1 MIDITD
7 IKRRFGGHDVLK
19 GVSFQI
25 PAGHLAVLFGPSGC
39 GKTTLLRI
47 IAGLEHADSGTVSIC
62 GRKIAGPG
70 TRVKPEDRKV
80 GLVFQDLA
88 LFPHLTVEKNI
99 EFGIG
104 RSADR
109 GQRTSEMLELTHLES
124 LRDRFPHE
132 LSGGEQ
138 QRVAVARALA
148 PGPDLLLLDEPF
160 ANLDATL
167 RCTVRNE
174 MIELLGRV
182 GTTSIMV
189 THDRS
194 EALSA
199 AQTLLVM
206 SQGRLLQ
213 SGAPRELYENPEDR
227 VVATLLGDG
236 NLLNCNIHDG
246 KAESC
251 LGVVDA
257 ADRPDGPA
265 QIFVRTEHITIEM
278 DENGKATVIGSAYLG
293 HDSMTEIRFLDGQ
306 MIKAREHQDF
316 TSAPGSIVTARISGP
331 CTFFDQTG
339 RPSP

>member
-1 MIDITD
+1 MIEITD
-7 IKRRFGGHDVLK
+7 IKRSFGGHDVLK

-25 PAGHLAVLFGPSGC
+25 PAGQLAVLFGPSGC

-47 IAGLEHADSGTVSIC
+47 IAGLEHADSGTIAIC
-62 GRKIAGPG
+62 GRKITGPG
-70 TRVKPEDRKV
+70 IRVKPEERKI

-88 LFPHLTVEKNI
+88 LFPHLTVTKNI
-99 EFGIG
+99 EFGMA
-104 RSADR
+104 RATNKADR
-109 GQRTSEMLELTHLES
+109 TREMLELTHLES

-167 RCTVRNE
+167 RCTVRRE
-174 MIELLGRV
+174 LVELLDRV

-206 SQGRLLQ
+206 SRGRLMQ
-213 SGAPRELYENPEDR
+213 SGSPRDLYERPSDLR
-227 VVATLLGDG
+227 VATLLGDG
-236 NLLNCNIHDG
+236 NLLDCEIRG
-246 KAESC
+246 GIATCC
-251 LGVVDA
+251 LGTVDA
-257 ADRPDGPA
+257 ADRSDGQA
-265 QIFVRTEHITIEM
+265 KLFVRTEHITLEQ
-278 DENGKATVIGSAYLG
+278 DEEGEGTVLGSAYFG
-293 HDSMTEIRFLDGQ
+293 HDSMTDVSLPGGKVIQVRESQERTSNPGSTV
-306 MIKAREHQDF
+306 KAR
-316 TSAPGSIVTARISGP
+316 ICGP
-331 CTFFDQTG
+331 CTILD
-339 RPSP
+339 

>member
-1 MIDITD
+1 MIELTD
-7 IKRRFGGHDVLK
+7 IRRRFGGHDVLK

-25 PAGHLAVLFGPSGC
+25 PAGQLAVLFGPSGC

-47 IAGLEHADSGTVSIC
+47 IAGLEHADSGTVTIR
-62 GRKIAGPG
+62 GRKITGPG
-70 TRVKPEDRKV
+70 IRVKPEQRKI

-88 LFPHLTVEKNI
+88 LFPHLNVAGNI
-99 EFGIG
+99 EFGMAKAANK
-104 RSADR
+104 ADR
-109 GQRTSEMLELTHLES
+109 TREMLELTHLES

-167 RCTVRNE
+167 RCRVRRE
-174 MIELLGRV
+174 LVELLDRV

-194 EALSA
+194 EALSTA
-199 AQTLLVM
+199 RTLLVM

-213 SGAPRELYENPEDR
+213 CGSPRELYESPTNLL
-227 VVATLLGDG
+227 VAGLLGDG
-236 NLLNCNIHDG
+236 NVLDCDVDG
-246 KAESC
+246 GKVICC
-251 LGVVDA
+251 LGTVE

-265 QIFVRTEHITIEM
+265 KLYVRTEHITLEQ
-278 DENGKATVIGSAYLG
+278 DEDGEGTVLGSAYFG
-293 HDSMTEIRFLDGQ
+293 HDSMTDVGFADGRVIQ
-306 MIKAREHQDF
+306 VRESRQL
-316 TSAPGSIVTARISGP
+316 TSTPGSRVTARIDGP
-331 CTFFDQTG
+331 CTFLD
-339 RPSP
+339 